1 MTTPEE
7 RAERLRAL
15 TAELRS
21 SVAEVRKASQETRT
35 TIQAIKQ
42 VDVTRT
48 PEFHRLE
55 REAAKSFR
63 SGASGPVAQR
73 LQEKVDRDELT
84 WKQIREGTVDPAATR
99 LFQDNLSTILDEMN
113 KVKLKVE
120 QADAAAAERR
130 QQRDDDE
137 PPTILKKRRGRG
149 REDRS

>member
-15 TAELRS
+15 TAELRGS
-21 SVAEVRKASQETRT
+21 AAEVRKASQETRT
-35 TIQAIKQ
+35 KLQAIKQ

-63 SGASGPVAQR
+63 SGGSGPVARR
-73 LQEKVDRDELT
+73 LQEKVDREELT
-84 WKQIREGTVDPAATR
+84 WQQIREGTVDPAATR
-99 LFQDNLSTILDEMN
+99 LFQDNLGTLLDEMT

-120 QADAAAAERR
+120 EADAAAEARR
-130 QQRDDDE
+130 RQRDDDE

-149 REDRS
+149 REDHS